1 MNLEK
6 EETWMIPTSLA
17 YNRILLC
24 VLSCVFCML
33 ICGFEVLLVFCVVF
47 LIAYLLFVILVNTD
61 VIITSFVKLI
71 VHSPVGKLV

>member
-6 EETWMIPTSLA
+6 EETWMIPTSLS

-33 ICGFEVLLVFCVVF
+33 ICGFKVFLVYCIVF

-61 VIITSFVKLI
+61 VITSVVKLI
-71 VHSPVGKLV
+71 AHSPVGKLV